1 MALDSQDFELMKSVR
16 AVTREAGE
24 KTAQR
29 LDIVIDAQKKL
40 LASSEKALANDDRL
54 VAAFNRM
61 ATAIE
66 GLTQEVKGLREDL
79 SPAVDKPKRLPA
91 PEQR

>member
-1 MALDSQDFELMKSVR
+1 MALDSQDFELLKTLR
-16 AVTREAGE
+16 AATREAGD

-29 LDIVIDAQKKL
+29 LDVVIDAQKRL
-40 LASSEKALANDDRL
+40 LTASEKALGNDDKL

-66 GLTQEVKGLREDL
+66 GLAKEVRGLREDL
-79 SPAVDKPKRLPA
+79 SPPVDKPKLPA
-91 PEQR
+91 PQQ